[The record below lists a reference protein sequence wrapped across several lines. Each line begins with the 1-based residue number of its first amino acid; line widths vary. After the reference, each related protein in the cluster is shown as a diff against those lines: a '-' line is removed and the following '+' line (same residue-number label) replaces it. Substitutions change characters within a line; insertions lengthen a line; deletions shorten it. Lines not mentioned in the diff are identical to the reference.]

1 MARDPDNI
9 HRFVDYMEEIPERM
23 TLPEMDIF
31 TMPDYDLN
39 DEKEFSYYLRDIEKT
54 VRGSFEYQQ
63 MVRFLRENVDM
74 NQCSFFE
81 SVSNI
86 DSTSIRIEIH
96 HEPLSL
102 YDICNIIVRKR
113 EHFGES
119 LEVEYVAKEVMYCH
133 YAMCVGLIPLSETV
147 HELVHNQYL
156 FIPNDRVFGNWR
168 HFVNMY
174 RDYMSTD
181 ELRTLEKIEELTQMY
196 DMDEY
201 KNLLAKQ
208 YIYVDVH
215 NSNPNLYDVQRN
227 LKDRIN
233 ELVNGKSVDLKF
245 DLPKEETKK
254 PLYCP
259 FVFVD
264 DDKSGN
270 K

>member
-9 HRFVDYMEEIPERM
+9 HRFIDYVEDIPERM
-23 TLPEMDIF
+23 NIPEMDIF
-31 TMPDYDLN
+31 TLPDYDIN

-86 DSTSIRIEIH
+86 DTTAIKIEIH

-113 EHFGES
+113 QHFMES

-156 FIPNDRVFGNWR
+156 FIPNSKVFGNWR
-168 HFVNMY
+168 HFVNSY
-174 RDYMSTD
+174 HDFITP
-181 ELRTLEKIEELTQMY
+181 EELSTLDKIQELTEMY
-196 DMDEY
+196 DDSEY

-208 YIYVDVH
+208 YIYVDVE
-215 NSNPNLYDVQRN
+215 NSNPDLSQVQRGI
-227 LKDRIN
+227 KDRIN
-233 ELVNGKSVDLKF
+233 ELINGRSNSIIL
-245 DLPKEETKK
+245 DLPKEETKT
-254 PLYCP
+254 PYCP
-259 FVFVD
+259 FIIEE
-264 DDKSGN
+264 
-270 K
+270 